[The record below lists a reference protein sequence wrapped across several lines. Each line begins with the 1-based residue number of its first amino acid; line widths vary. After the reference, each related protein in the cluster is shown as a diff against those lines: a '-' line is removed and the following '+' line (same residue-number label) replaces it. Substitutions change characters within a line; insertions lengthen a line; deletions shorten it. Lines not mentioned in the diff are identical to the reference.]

1 MRPSMVAAYSR
12 CLTSAFA
19 YGDNKPLERCV
30 TMGKYTR
37 ANRIAGRMKVPK
49 RMAAFIAVGISS
61 QGVNTEEPYSGQP
74 PSSPAVLCS
83 CPVHE
88 CRASVSVTI
97 EQIKVSETLF
107 FVLIFAD
114 SKALTPQVQTWKR
127 RVTTDILPADPKI
140 FGASG

>member
-1 MRPSMVAAYSR
+1 
-12 CLTSAFA
+12 
-19 YGDNKPLERCV
+19 
-30 TMGKYTR
+30 MGKYTR

-61 QGVNTEEPYSGQP
+61 QGVNTEEPYFGQP

-88 CRASVSVTI
+88 CRAAVSVTI

-114 SKALTPQVQTWKR
+114 SRALTPQVQTWKG
-127 RVTTDILPADPKI
+127 RVTTHILPADPKV
-140 FGASG
+140 F